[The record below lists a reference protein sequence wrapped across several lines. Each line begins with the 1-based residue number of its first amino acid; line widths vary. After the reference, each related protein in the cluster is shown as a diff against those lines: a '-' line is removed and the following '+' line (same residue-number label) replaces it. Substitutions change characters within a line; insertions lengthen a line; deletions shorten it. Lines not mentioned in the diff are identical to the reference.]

1 MDIVDL
7 HRLMR
12 RTRVAATLRAC
23 GVSMSTYRRW
33 LLAKVE
39 APAKLL
45 THLHDAGHLTADD
58 VAGLLR
64 HGLSRASDG

>member
-33 LLAKVE
+33 LRAQVE
-39 APAKLL
+39 APARLL
-45 THLHDAGHLTADD
+45 AHLHDAGHLTDAD